1 MSLDSTMNS
10 IKAIVSDDRLVASVT
25 ILKGADL
32 ARLDALVINA
42 GLDEKGVQ
50 RSPGRDARVAQLIRK
65 AQATPDEDVT
75 MVVVQGTAPVHAT
88 AGRLEV
94 IIPDPGTI
102 ADAKGTVDYHARSA
116 FRVVTKGQL
125 IAIIHPPVEGSDG
138 VDVRGTT
145 IAARMPAVFHLQPD
159 ESVRVDSAGRVFAEQ
174 AGLLIHEGNTLKI
187 SPELRVPSSVDF
199 STGNIDFPGDIVIDK
214 GVRDC
219 FHVNSGR
226 DCTVRDLVE
235 AATIEVD
242 RDANLERGMAAREI
256 GRLTV
261 GRDLR
266 ATYLLNVT
274 GVIGRDA
281 HISSSMTQCDLLI
294 GRSLHGP
301 TATLAGGEVLIS
313 SESEIGT
320 LGSESSAPTSV
331 VLGHM
336 PDLEAKLLQIVDAL
350 EHLKQRVNKG
360 RDLARMLDAQRN
372 RLTPT
377 QKEQLT
383 EVQFQLSTDE
393 GLCRRL
399 SSSFATTYATLLTHA
414 RASLTIHSM
423 LHQGVTLWVGE
434 FKCTPKKDFRGPLRV
449 WMAESGEPMFTM
461 LTSHTSQPLH
471 EICRTTRDPRFK
483 PLPAPEQVA
492 MSWVA
497 KAA

>member
-1 MSLDSTMNS
+1 
-10 IKAIVSDDRLVASVT
+10 VT
-25 ILKGADL
+25 
-32 ARLDALVINA
+32 
-42 GLDEKGVQ
+42 
-50 RSPGRDARVAQLIRK
+50 QLLIQAK
-65 AQATPDEDVT
+65 ATPDDEVT
-75 MVVVQGTAPVHAT
+75 LTVAEGTAPRHAT
-88 AGRLEV
+88 PGRLEV
-94 IIPDPGTI
+94 IIPIPEASTDT
-102 ADAKGTVDYHARSA
+102 KGTVDYHTRSA
-116 FRVVTKGQL
+116 FRVVTKGQQ
-125 IAIIHPPVEGSDG
+125 IAIIHPPVEGADG
-138 VDVRGTT
+138 VDVRGST
-145 IAARMPAVFHLQPD
+145 IAARMPAEFRLLPD
-159 ESVRVDSAGRVFAEQ
+159 DSIRVDSVGRVFAEQ
-174 AGLLIHEGNTLKI
+174 PGLLVHEGNHLKV
-187 SPELRVPSSVDF
+187 SQELRITSSVDF

-274 GVIGRDA
+274 GSVGRDA
-281 HISSSMTQCDLLI
+281 HISSSLTQCNLLI
-294 GRSLHGP
+294 GRSLIGP
-301 TATLAGGEVLIS
+301 AATLAGGEVLIS

-336 PDLEAKLLQIVDAL
+336 PELEAKLLQIVSAL
-350 EHLKQRVNKG
+350 ANLTQRVTKG
-360 RDLARMLDAQRN
+360 RDLARMLDAQRT

-399 SSSFATTYATLLTHA
+399 TSSFATTYATLLTHA

-434 FKCTPKKDFRGPLRV
+434 FRCTPKKDFRGPLRV
-449 WMAESGEPMFTM
+449 WMAENGEPMFTM
-461 LTSHTSQPLH
+461 LTSHSSQPLH
-471 EICRTTRDPRFK
+471 EICRTTRDDRFK

-492 MSWVA
+492 LSWVA